1 MRVRLTNRYDAKSSS
16 GAFDFL
22 QIARDKPFSE
32 PSVNRRQQ
40 FGRLLRL
47 ALVTPEPR
55 HAHCGAE
62 FFYLMG
68 ATPTGHLDA
77 NTRLTIHMMA
87 VRKFDTHSDDAPG
100 SSSGPPRHEPL
111 NVCFIDLLHRNDA
124 GALLAIRRPSGTVVR
139 HVVGLYAV

>member
-16 GAFDFL
+16 SAFDSF
-22 QIARDKPFSE
+22 RSRVTN
-32 PSVNRRQQ
+32 PSVNHPQTGDEQ
-40 FGRLLRL
+40 FARLLRL

-87 VRKFDTHSDDAPG
+87 
-100 SSSGPPRHEPL
+100 
-111 NVCFIDLLHRNDA
+111 I
-124 GALLAIRRPSGTVVR
+124 
-139 HVVGLYAV
+139 